1 MLKSSMQSPKA
12 AAQNGGGLYEW
23 AHGYPLAHCSSA
35 CGAAIYGGVFS
46 NEGRQVKLL
55 ITMISLAFSGAAL
68 SETSLESEL
77 AAARHMY
84 QAEYRTGDLEA
95 ARPSDILNFARCTS
109 PIPGEPLPLIPG
121 MDDVLSSGDLVT
133 IHIEQDELL
142 NGQYVVSYDGYLHL
156 PFLPPVLV
164 LGKSSAGI
172 EAYLAAVLLAEG
184 FYSTPPRVSV
194 RLTDLAE
201 AQVFV
206 SGAVFEPGAFV
217 IGGNT
222 AETRDLARQSASGAA
237 GFGRNLT
244 RALANAGG
252 IRPDAD
258 LAHILVL
265 RQGET
270 TVVDLRPVIVG
281 QAFNNMLLVTGD
293 EITVP
298 SLDCFQAELM
308 VPSTITPPGV
318 KVFMSNLTKPAA
330 SNAQS
335 NIGKEARELRYGTR
349 FLQAVVGMNCAGGAL
364 RGNANRTVALYSRNP
379 LTGESI
385 LVEWLFEE
393 LLRRTD
399 RDEYDPYLLP
409 GDSLFCYD
417 AR

>member
-1 MLKSSMQSPKA
+1 M
-12 AAQNGGGLYEW
+12 
-23 AHGYPLAHCSSA
+23 
-35 CGAAIYGGVFS
+35 
-46 NEGRQVKLL
+46 KLL
-55 ITMISLAFSGAAL
+55 ITLTLMAFSGAAL
-68 SETSLESEL
+68 SETPLEAEL
-77 AAARHMY
+77 MATRHMY
-84 QAEYRTGDLEA
+84 QAEYRTGDFGPVTPSDLLNA
-95 ARPSDILNFARCTS
+95 ARCVSPVSD
-109 PIPGEPLPLIPG
+109 EPLPLMSG
-121 MDDVLSSGDLVT
+121 MDDVLSSGDLLS

-142 NGQYVVSYDGYLHL
+142 NGPYVVSYDGYLHM
-156 PFLPPVLV
+156 PFLPPVSV
-164 LGKSSAGI
+164 LGKSSWGV
-172 EAYLAAVLLAEG
+172 ETYLAAVLLAEG

-217 IGGNT
+217 IGGHT

-237 GFGRNLT
+237 GFGRHLS

-258 LAHILVL
+258 LAHILIL

-270 TVVDLRPVIVG
+270 MVVDLRPSITG
-281 QAFNNMLLVTGD
+281 QAFQNMLLVTGD

-298 SLDCFQAELM
+298 SLGCFQADLM
-308 VPSTITPPGV
+308 VPSAITPPGV
-318 KVFMSNLTKPAA
+318 KVFMSNLTKPAT

-379 LTGESI
+379 ITGESI
-385 LVEWLFEE
+385 LVEWLFED
-393 LLRRTD
+393 LLRRVD